1 MQLTAKTAEISLGL
15 FAGDMTRLAETAADA
30 ASWGAKLLH
39 FDVMDGV
46 FVPQLTAGAGALQ
59 GLSAYA
65 CLDAHLM
72 VQRPAELV
80 SDFVK
85 AGTRI
90 LTIHAEAEQPE
101 RALLL
106 ARTAAA
112 ANGQQ
117 LCAGLALM
125 PSTALEAVQ
134 QLFELKPDIVLVLSV
149 DPRNGQPAD
158 IDAALD
164 RLNRVRAQL
173 PQALIAFDGGV
184 TPTSLAPIAAALPN
198 IVVSGSAVMRAANP
212 AESFRNMASDLRV
225 AHANTQ

>member
-1 MQLTAKTAEISLGL
+1 MQLTGKTAEISLGL

-46 FVPQLTAGAGALQ
+46 FVPQLTAGAGVLQ
-59 GLSAYA
+59 GLSAYG
-65 CLDAHLM
+65 CLDVHLM

-80 SDFVK
+80 SDFVA
-85 AGTRI
+85 AGAQI
-90 LTIHAEAEQPE
+90 LTIHAEAEEPE
-101 RALLL
+101 RALRR

-112 ANGQQ
+112 THGQQ

-134 QLFELKPDIVLVLSV
+134 QLFELKPDIVLILSV
-149 DPRNGQPAD
+149 DPRNDQPAD

-164 RLNRVRAQL
+164 RLNSVRAQL

-184 TPTSLAPIAAALPN
+184 TPASLAPIAAARPN
-198 IVVSGSAVMRAANP
+198 IVVSGSAVMRAEDP
-212 AESFRNMASDLRV
+212 AETFRNMATELCV
-225 AHANTQ
+225 AHANTR